1 MYLKRLQLIA
11 KSDNILIG
19 AWANEKKYNYEIRS
33 KRYRNTARACE
44 KR

>member
-11 KSDNILIG
+11 KNVNILIG
-19 AWANEKKYNYEIRS
+19 AWANEKKYHYEIRS
-33 KRYRNTARACE
+33 KRYRNAARACE